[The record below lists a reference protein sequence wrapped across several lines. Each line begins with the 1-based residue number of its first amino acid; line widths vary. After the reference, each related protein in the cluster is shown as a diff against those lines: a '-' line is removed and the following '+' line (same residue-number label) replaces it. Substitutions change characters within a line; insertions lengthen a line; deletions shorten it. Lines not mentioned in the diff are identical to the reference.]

1 MFADFDGVMVNAAAV
16 LNGQP
21 AGSHRG
27 GYLPWSIELTRHIVP
42 GDNVLAMIVD
52 ARCLPVPPIAPGQ
65 GPESIDFLQP
75 GGIYRDAALRLV
87 PPVYLA
93 DVFAR
98 PADVLTSRRRV
109 DVRCAIDAAGPV
121 AAADV
126 TVELLDGSRRLAV
139 SARGPAP
146 GRPHGHL
153 RPPHRPRAG
162 PPVVSRHPAL
172 HTVRVTV
179 FAPGGTRHTLS
190 RRIGFREAVFRAD
203 GFSLNGQPYKIF
215 GLNRHQLF
223 PYLGMAA
230 PARLQRRGRRD
241 HQERAQLQHG
251 ALLALPAV
259 PALPGRLRRAG
270 PDGLGRT
277 ARLGAAGRGRLAGSG
292 PGDVHDMVVRDRSR
306 PSVIVWATRL
316 NETPTAPRLDARARQ
331 LAYDLDGS
339 RPTTGAMIVHSTA
352 GWAEDLFGFDDYHW
366 RDGAAVLLPP
376 LPGVPYLVSEAV
388 GAIDGPP
395 RLRWTDS
402 AASLAVQAVQHAQV
416 HSIARSQPRYAG
428 LIAWAAVDYATMH
441 HDGPRVWDHLK
452 TAGVLDTFRVPK
464 PGAAFYRSQAD
475 PAARV
480 VILPVFFWDSGP
492 GSAPGGPG
500 PDAMIATNCD
510 RLEIYAGGRH
520 IATALPGR
528 ERFPGL
534 AYPPAFVDLT
544 RAAAR
549 WPALPG
555 CPTCASTGIS
565 ASRKAATVLM
575 SADSA
580 RDRLEMTAEDTVI
593 ATDGRDATRVV
604 FHAADAYGNI
614 RPNVTGDVT
623 LAITGPADLI
633 GDNPFSFTAYG
644 GVGGVFVR
652 GRLARG
658 RRSGHRQPPVARRR
672 LRRADRHLR
681 GRRPARALLTPAS
694 SPRDRRS

>member
-1 MFADFDGVMVNAAAV
+1 M
-16 LNGQP
+16 
-21 AGSHRG
+21 
-27 GYLPWSIELTRHIVP
+27 
-42 GDNVLAMIVD
+42 
-52 ARCLPVPPIAPGQ
+52 
-65 GPESIDFLQP
+65 
-75 GGIYRDAALRLV
+75 
-87 PPVYLA
+87 
-93 DVFAR
+93 
-98 PADVLTSRRRV
+98 
-109 DVRCAIDAAGPV
+109 

-139 SARGPAP
+139 SAQQAR
-146 GRPHGHL
+146 L
-153 RPPHRPRAG
+153 RAG
-162 PPVVSRHPAL
+162 RTAISARLTGLGPVSLWSPAQPVL
-172 HTVRVTV
+172 YTVRVTV
-179 FAPGGTRHTLS
+179 SAPPGARHTLS
-190 RRIGFREAVFRAD
+190 RRIGFREAVFRTD
-203 GFSLNGQPYKIF
+203 GFSLNGLPCKIF

-230 PARLQRRGRRD
+230 PARLQRRDAEIIKNELNCNMVRCSHYPQSPHFLDACDELGLMVW
-241 HQERAQLQHG
+241 EEPPG
-251 ALLALPAV
+251 WGLL
-259 PALPGRLRRAG
+259 G
-270 PDGLGRT
+270 
-277 ARLGAAGRGRLAGSG
+277 GAAWQDLVLGC
-292 PGDVHDMVVRDRSR
+292 VHDMVVRDRSR

-316 NETPTAPRLDARARQ
+316 NETPPAPRLDARARQ

-416 HSIARSQPRYAG
+416 HSIAQSQPRYAG

-480 VILPVFFWDSGP
+480 VILPVFFWDCGP
-492 GSAPGGPG
+492 GSPPGGPG

-520 IATALPGR
+520 IATGLPDR

-549 WPALPG
+549 WPAPPGLPDLRIDG
-555 CPTCASTGIS
+555 YLGH
-565 ASRKAATVLM
+565 RKAATVLM

-580 RDRLEMTAEDTVI
+580 RDRLEMTIEDTVI
-593 ATDGRDATRVV
+593 AADGRDATRVT
-604 FHAADAYGNI
+604 FRAADAYGNV

-644 GVGGVFVR
+644 GVGGAFVR
-652 GRLARG
+652 SRPGQAG
-658 RRSGHRQPPVARRR
+658 PVLVTASHPS
-672 LRRADRHLR
+672 LGQASVE
-681 GRRPARALLTPAS
+681 LTVT
-694 SPRDRRS
+694 R